1 MKNKFNCL
9 EKMHRGAEAV
19 RRETEGMSLKEKVKY
34 WQKQN
39 EIFKKRLQS
48 IKHIKSSKTT
58 VTK

>member
-1 MKNKFNCL
+1 
-9 EKMHRGAEAV
+9 MHRGAEAV